1 MIFLELALFQAPDGT
16 GGSVGIPFWTMY
28 ASRLIG
34 IAPPLQKF
42 ILFSCTTEELF
53 YMMIFN

>member
-16 GGSVGIPFWTMY
+16 GSVGIPFWTVY
-28 ASRLIG
+28 ASRLIF

-53 YMMIFN
+53 YMMISTE